1 MSELT
6 NYNAA
11 IYVRL
16 SKEDEDASDGR
27 KNESNSITNQKQLIL
42 DYLQDKP
49 EINIV
54 SVRIDDGYTGTNYDR
69 PAFQLM
75 MNDIKAGTV
84 NCVVVK
90 DLSRFGREYI
100 NAGKYIDRL
109 FPFYGVRLIAINDN
123 IDTVTRDYADD
134 FSITL
139 KNLMNDNYCRDISMK
154 IRSQFQVRRKNG
166 EYLGAFA
173 PYGYMKSEDDHT
185 KLEIDPY
192 AAGVIQDIFRWK
204 IEGMSQAAI
213 AKRLTEQRVLAPLEY
228 KRSMG
233 SRLKCSFQKHA
244 KVEWTAVGVG
254 RMPRCW
260 HRFRKATAMLRIAI
274 RRWFEMARTSKKNIV
289 APVKSPPT
297 PKTEYSAALYARI
310 SVEDERKREADTI
323 GNQIQL
329 LRDFAG
335 EDPDISVFDVY
346 CDDDVS
352 GTDFQRPEFSRMMND
367 IRDGKVNCVIVKD
380 LSRLGRNH
388 LESGEFIEMVF
399 PYLNVR
405 FISITDR
412 FDSLYK
418 QADISVQ
425 IKNLLNERYA
435 KDVSKKI
442 CSVMESMQKQGK
454 YVGSKAPYG
463 YLRDPMDKHHLVID
477 PEAAPIVRELFEMV
491 AEGCTLHYAAVTM
504 NDRGIPSPGRHNFNL
519 GLVKSDKFKN
529 SLWYQQTVRKILID
543 RTYLGWTIGGKYRSD
558 FYSSGEKKS
567 KAVPKEDWIITKGTH
582 EPIVSE
588 GLFDCVQKY
597 FDDLKHTAGAATKY
611 NCKSK
616 QASIFKGHL
625 RCGEC
630 GKAMFLR
637 AKKNNGKTTW
647 WYYCTLHENYNSSY
661 CPKKAV
667 KKEELESSVLR
678 LIKVQMQL
686 FTDAQAIVA
695 SLNQREKNKS
705 RYRIFQEQIRS
716 VMARI
721 DLYGER
727 KATLYRSF
735 KEGILSEQEY
745 IAEANA
751 CATKADE
758 LRIFAHELEKEAQKY
773 SPEYKGSIYWT
784 ELIKEYGNRTEL
796 DAAMVDALIDEVV
809 LFNDGHYEVKLK
821 YRDEMEEL
829 LLNAALWQKEAQR
842 YA

>member
-254 RMPRCW
+254 RILSNR
-260 HRFRKATAMLRIAI
+260 
-274 RRWFEMARTSKKNIV
+274 
-289 APVKSPPT
+289 
-297 PKTEYSAALYARI
+297 
-310 SVEDERKREADTI
+310 
-323 GNQIQL
+323 
-329 LRDFAG
+329 
-335 EDPDISVFDVY
+335 VY
-346 CDDDVS
+346 T
-352 GTDFQRPEFSRMMND
+352 GTM
-367 IRDGKVNCVIVKD
+367 I
-380 LSRLGRNH
+380 
-388 LESGEFIEMVF
+388 F